1 MYIYLPM
8 YLYAMY
14 VYLRPATR
22 PHFFA
27 RVYAFLCTRCTCVYC
42 RQADTYT
49 MSRGVCVYTRTT
61 RREIRIIGSNDGSQG
76 TGAGKSQRLSLLVTH
91 HPFSSL
97 FVSVPFLSL
106 SFFIILFF
114 LFFFGRDV
122 NPTRQK
128 QQGVHRRRSPG
139 SLFSSVVLRT
149 RSHSVPL
156 FLSPFVR
163 SSDCSVYCASRTIPG
178 KKKSTTKKCSCG
190 RGWVLAPC
198 CRAACR
204 ASAFDRSLTLVRS
217 AMFYHFLR
225 LLLGN
230 EPPTRINQSYS
241 TGKKI

>member
-1 MYIYLPM
+1 MYTCALLQDRISLPE
-8 YLYAMY
+8 YTRSY
-14 VYLRPATR
+14 VHA
-22 PHFFA
+22 A
-27 RVYAFLCTRCTCVYC
+27 RVYTLDKQTRIQWAEEY
-42 RQADTYT
+42 AYT
-49 MSRGVCVYTRTT
+49 HARPVERYVSSDRTT
-61 RREIRIIGSNDGSQG
+61 VAREPGQASRNAS
-76 TGAGKSQRLSLLVTH
+76 
-91 HPFSSL
+91 
-97 FVSVPFLSL
+97 PFLSPITL
-106 SFFIILFF
+106 FRLFSYPSLFF
-114 LFFFGRDV
+114 PFLFSLFFFSFFFFGRDV

>member
-1 MYIYLPM
+1 MYI
-8 YLYAMY
+8 
-14 VYLRPATR
+14 LRPATR

-27 RVYAFLCTRCTCVYC
+27 RVYAFLCTRCTCVYS

-49 MSRGVCVYTRTT
+49 MSREEYAYTHARPVERYVSSDRTT
-61 RREIRIIGSNDGSQG
+61 VAREPGQASRNAS
-76 TGAGKSQRLSLLVTH
+76 
-91 HPFSSL
+91 
-97 FVSVPFLSL
+97 PFLSP
-106 SFFIILFF
+106 ITLFRLF
-114 LFFFGRDV
+114 SYPSLFFFHFSSFFYFFFFFCHDV

-128 QQGVHRRRSPG
+128 QKGVHRRRSPG
-139 SLFSSVVLRT
+139 SLFSSVVL

-190 RGWVLAPC
+190 RGRVLAPC

-204 ASAFDRSLTLVRS
+204 ASAFDRSLTLVLS
-217 AMFYHFLR
+217 AMFCHFLR

>member
-1 MYIYLPM
+1 M

-14 VYLRPATR
+14 VYLAPCYKT
-22 PHFFA
+22 
-27 RVYAFLCTRCTCVYC
+27 AFLYPSIRVLMYTLHVCVLSTSRHVYNE
-42 RQADTYT
+42 Q
-49 MSRGVCVYTRTT
+49 RGVCVYTRTT

-106 SFFIILFF
+106 SFFIFLLFLFF
-114 LFFFGRDV
+114 LFFFFGHDV

-128 QQGVHRRRSPG
+128 QQGVHRKRSPG

-190 RGWVLAPC
+190 RGRVLAPC